1 MRTLP
6 DLQAG
11 FASAILRE
19 DARQVASLILGDG
32 LTPAARVQ
40 VYRNHVFSSLTE
52 ALEATYPV
60 VCRLVD
66 RRFFGFAADRYIR
79 RHPPE
84 GPCLFEYGAT
94 FPDFLATFPPC
105 AGNPYLADVARL
117 EWAMNA
123 ALHAEEAAPI
133 EPAALGAVPA
143 DDVGRLIFRLE
154 PSAAAWL
161 RSRWPVD
168 RIWQANQP
176 DADPD
181 AAVDLAAGGVMLE
194 IRRQDDVVDP
204 ETPRVRGVRVPD
216 GARPGRDARDG
227 RGPVPRRG
235 PRVRRDD
242 GPPGTPRRGAPDRLR
257 ARPRGAGGRRLAM
270 RPTATYEDTAVP
282 PAPA

>member
-11 FASAILRE
+11 LAAAILRE

-32 LTPAARVQ
+32 LAPAARVQ
-40 VYRNHVFSSLTE
+40 VYWNHVFSSLTQ

-105 AGNPYLADVARL
+105 AGNPYLADVART

-123 ALHAEEAAPI
+123 VLHAVEATPLD
-133 EPAALGAVPA
+133 PAALGAVPA
-143 DDVGRLIFRLE
+143 DDVGRVIFGFE
-154 PSAAAWL
+154 PSATWL

-168 RIWQANQP
+168 RIWKANQAE
-176 DADPD
+176 ADPG
-181 AAVDLAAGGVMLE
+181 AVDLAAGGVMLE
-194 IRRQDDVVDP
+194 IRRQDDVVTLRRLDSAEFAFRAALSQGLTLEMAADLSLAEDP
-204 ETPRVRGVRVPD
+204 NF
-216 GARPGRDARDG
+216 DA
-227 RGPVPRRG
+227 
-235 PRVRRDD
+235 
-242 GPPGTPRRGAPDRLR
+242 TTALR
-257 ARPRGAGGRRLAM
+257 ALVGEALLTGFTLA
-270 RPTATYEDTAVP
+270 PE
-282 PAPA
+282 APQEGDSR

>member
-11 FASAILRE
+11 FAAAILRE
-19 DARQVASLILGDG
+19 DAHGVASLIIGDG

-40 VYRNHVFSSLTE
+40 VYWNHVFSSLTE

-79 RHPPE
+79 LHPPE

-123 ALHAEEAAPI
+123 ALHAEEAAPMD
-133 EPAALGAVPA
+133 PTALGAVPT
-143 DDVGRLIFRLE
+143 DDVGRLIFRFE
-154 PSAAAWL
+154 PSATWL

-168 RIWQANQP
+168 RIWKANQAE
-176 DADPD
+176 ADPD
-181 AAVDLAAGGVMLE
+181 ATVNLAAGGVMLE
-194 IRRQDDVVDP
+194 TRRQDDGVALRRLDAAEFAFRAALGQGLTLEMAADLSLAEDP
-204 ETPRVRGVRVPD
+204 GFDMTT
-216 GARPGRDARDG
+216 A
-227 RGPVPRRG
+227 
-235 PRVRRDD
+235 
-242 GPPGTPRRGAPDRLR
+242 LR
-257 ARPRGAGGRRLAM
+257 ALLGEGLLTGFTL
-270 RPTATYEDTAVP
+270 VP
-282 PAPA
+282 QAPQEGDSR